1 MRALITRPMEDA
13 VTLAQLLRERNIDP
27 VIEPMLMIQPIAG
40 EALDITGVQAILLT
54 SANGARILARHISG
68 ENDALLRLPVFC
80 VGKATATAAR
90 DAGFD
95 NIATADGDVEAL
107 AGLAA
112 ARLDPKA
119 GTLVHVAGSRVAGD
133 LSGLVMDKGFD
144 LHRAVLYEARKPEA
158 LSPALT
164 DRLKSHDIGLVL
176 FFSAATAQNFV
187 DLVAAAGL
195 GSALAPVT
203 ALCLSQ
209 AVATALVR
217 AGVSGWAG
225 VRIAPRP
232 DIAGMMVLVDD
243 VCAHNPAPAMK
254 GL

>member
-13 VTLAQLLRERNIDP
+13 VTLAKLLRDRNIDP

-40 EALDITGVQAILLT
+40 ETLDLAGVQAILLT
-54 SANGARILARHISG
+54 SANGARVLARHISG

-80 VGKATATAAR
+80 VGKVTAKAAR

-95 NIATADGDVEAL
+95 NIESADGDVDAL

-119 GTLVHVAGSRVAGD
+119 GTLVHIAGSRVAGD
-133 LSGLVMDKGFD
+133 LSGLLMDKGFAV
-144 LHRAVLYEARKPEA
+144 HRAVLYQARKPEA
-158 LSPALT
+158 LSPALA
-164 DRLKSHDIGLVL
+164 DRLKSQDIGLVL

-217 AGVSGWAG
+217 TEGSAWAR
-225 VRIAPRP
+225 VRVAPRP
-232 DIAGMMVLVDD
+232 DLDGMMDLVDD

-254 GL
+254 GY

>member
-1 MRALITRPMEDA
+1 MRALITRPMDDA
-13 VTLAQLLRERNIDP
+13 AALAKLLRDRNIDP
-27 VIEPMLMIQPIAG
+27 VIEPMLIIEPRAG
-40 EALDITGVQAILLT
+40 EALDIAGVQGILLT
-54 SANGARILARHISG
+54 SANGARMLARHVSG
-68 ENDALLRLPVFC
+68 KNDALLRVAVFC
-80 VGKATATAAR
+80 VGKATAKAAR

-95 NIATADGDVEAL
+95 NTASADGDVEVL
-107 AGLAA
+107 AKLVA

-133 LSGLVMDKGFD
+133 LSGLLVDKGFAV
-144 LHRAVLYEARKPEA
+144 HRAVLYQARKPEA

-195 GSALAPVT
+195 GSALGRMA
-203 ALCLSQ
+203 ALCLSP
-209 AVATALVR
+209 AVANAASSPKGTA
-217 AGVSGWAG
+217 WAA
-225 VRIAPRP
+225 VLTAPRP
-232 DIAGMMVLVDD
+232 DLDGMMDLVDD

-254 GL
+254 EL